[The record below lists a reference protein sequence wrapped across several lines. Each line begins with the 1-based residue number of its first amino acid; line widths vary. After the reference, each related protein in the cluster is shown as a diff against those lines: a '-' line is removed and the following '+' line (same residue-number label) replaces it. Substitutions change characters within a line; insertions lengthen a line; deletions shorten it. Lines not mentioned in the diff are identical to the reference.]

1 MTVLFLLVS
10 LVFITVMAYKMN
22 NGEICAPA
30 VLFCA
35 PFVLCSFFALC
46 NEQEWN
52 WDANIN
58 TALVVLVG
66 TIFFLFGTWFGNKIK
81 ISNNIREGV
90 EEISGMNTNKIY
102 ILVFLHGL
110 CYVWKLRCMFQFG
123 QKIGVGNN
131 LSKILVYINNTTK
144 FSSTDMNIQ
153 YPQLLSI
160 GLEIC
165 TATGFVVACLLAYSL
180 LEMRKNKHLLLV
192 CTVDF
197 AVCVVGSLTSGGR
210 GGAIQ
215 LIFSFLGT
223 FLILYQRK
231 YLWKRSVPLK
241 YLARVGVGI
250 ILAGVGFFAVIT
262 LIGRY
267 EVNLVWRYLSNYIG
281 AQLFNLD
288 YYLNSKFESSV
299 IFGQETFQPIIQF
312 FAGKFGI
319 SKWSRYT
326 LDLPMVTAAGYN
338 TGNVYTTFYPY
349 IHDFGVVGLLL
360 CPFIMGAIVQVIY
373 RKARN
378 SQDGYTVDIW
388 LVVYSNVIYML
399 VFSFFSNKI
408 YELLF
413 SIQMLKKILWMF
425 VTLYYFYKINRVG
438 MKIKYKK
445 II

>member
-1 MTVLFLLVS
+1 MTVFFLLIC
-10 LVFITVMAYKMN
+10 LAFITAMAYKMN
-22 NGEICAPA
+22 NDEICAPP

-35 PFVLCSFFALC
+35 PFVLCCFFALC
-46 NEQEWN
+46 NEKAWN
-52 WDANIN
+52 WDANLN
-58 TALVVLVG
+58 TAVVVLVG
-66 TIFFLFGTWFGNKIK
+66 IAFFLLGTYFGNRIKIK
-81 ISNNIREGV
+81 SNRVEGLKDT
-90 EEISGMNTNKIY
+90 SGTNVKKIY
-102 ILVFLHGL
+102 ALVFFHIV
-110 CYVWKLRCMFQFG
+110 CYLWKFKCMFQFG
-123 QKIGVGNN
+123 QRIGVGNN
-131 LSKILVYINNTTK
+131 LSKILAYVNNTTK
-144 FSSTDMNIQ
+144 FSSTEVNIN

-180 LEMRKNKHLLLV
+180 IEIRKNKRLLFV
-192 CTVDF
+192 CAIDF
-197 AVCVVGSLTSGGR
+197 AICVAGSLTSGGR
-210 GGAIQ
+210 GGAVQ

-241 YLARVGVGI
+241 YLARVGIGI
-250 ILAGVGFFAVIT
+250 VLTGIGFFAVIT

-267 EVNLVWRYLSNYIG
+267 DVHMVWRYLSNYIG

-319 SKWSRYT
+319 SEWSRYT

-349 IHDFGVVGLLL
+349 IHDFGVIGLLI
-360 CPFIMGAIVQVIY
+360 CPFIMGTIVQVIY

-378 SQDGYTVDIW
+378 SQDECAVDCW
-388 LVVYSNVIYML
+388 LVVYSNIIYML

-413 SIQMLKKILWMF
+413 SIQMLKKILWIF
-425 VTLYYFYKINRVG
+425 ATLYFLYRVNIVG
-438 MKIKYKK
+438 MKVKCKR